1 MLPETARSIT
11 VDEFLSRYAEQHA
24 EWVDGQ
30 VIVMANNARHN
41 FILEFLIKLFGLVL
55 DFNRAG
61 ILIVAGVPM
70 RLGDGKPI
78 REPDLMILLNAHKDR
93 VKETYIDGRADIV
106 VEIVSPESVARD
118 YGEKFMEYEAAGIP
132 EYWLFDP
139 EREQVFLYALQE
151 RDGKWVYIRQPED
164 QHGRIYSRLLPGAY
178 LEARWMLDDARPQG
192 AQLVELAQTMSG
204 MSAAE

>member
-1 MLPETARSIT
+1 MLPETTRSIT

-30 VIVMANNARHN
+30 VIVMANNARHS

-55 DFNRAG
+55 DFNRLG
-61 ILIVAGVPM
+61 ILIIAGVPM
-70 RLGDGKPI
+70 RLGEGKPI
-78 REPDLMILLNAHKDR
+78 REPDLMILLNTHRGR
-93 VKETYIDGRADIV
+93 VKETYIDGRADIA
-106 VEIVSPESVARD
+106 VETVSPESVARD

-139 EREQVFLYALQE
+139 EREQVFLYALEE
-151 RDGKWVYIRQPED
+151 RDGTFIYIRQPED
-164 QHGRIYSRLLPGAY
+164 EQGRIFSRLLPGAY
-178 LEARWMLDDARPQG
+178 LETRWMLDHARPQG

-204 MSAAE
+204 TTAE